1 MQLKLNRLY
10 RCVRKAMEIRK
21 CHQFPVLHTDTEL
34 RIRSKLHIEDS
45 YNYRYTILFN
55 LPVSA
60 ELYEKGGQD
69 DI

>member
-1 MQLKLNRLY
+1 
-10 RCVRKAMEIRK
+10 MEIRK
-21 CHQFPVLHTDTEL
+21 CHQFLVLHTDTEL

-45 YNYRYTILFN
+45 YNYRYMILFN